1 MPNYTVV
8 IMTEYKY
15 FVEDVPNEW
24 EAVKVAMNDPDSTIS
39 ISDRAINISAE
50 LINEP
55 VKN

>member
-15 FVEDVPNEW
+15 LVENVPNEW
-24 EAVKVAMNDPDSTIS
+24 EAVKVAMNDPDSTIP
-39 ISDRAINISAE
+39 IGDRAINISAE

-55 VKN
+55 NKN

>member
-8 IMTEYKY
+8 ITTEYKY
-15 FVEDVPNEW
+15 LVENVPNEW
-24 EAVKVAMNDPDSTIS
+24 EAVGVAINDPDSTIP

-55 VKN
+55 NKN

>member
-8 IMTEYKY
+8 ITTKHKY
-15 FVEDVPNEW
+15 LVENVPNEW
-24 EAVKVAMNDPDSTIS
+24 EAVSVAINDPDSTIP

-55 VKN
+55 NKN

>member
-15 FVEDVPNEW
+15 LVEDVPNEW
-24 EAVKVAMNDPDSTIS
+24 EAVKVAMNDPDSTIP

-50 LINEP
+50 IINEP
-55 VKN
+55 NKN

>member
-8 IMTEYKY
+8 IMTEYRY
-15 FVEDVPNEW
+15 LVEDVTNEW
-24 EAVKVAMNDPDSTIS
+24 EAVKVAMNNQDSTIPV
-39 ISDRAINISAE
+39 SDRAINISAE